1 MEEVLTDLSGTM
13 DGLTQSQKRDFYQC
27 VEVRFHNLVQ
37 QVFCDADAFKNYKSL
52 VNYILYMF
60 RCADKESEICQ
71 TFTLLLENGKLTI
84 RLAKYIACSS
94 SREKRQFSL
103 KNTMY
108 MFDKIAC
115 HLEDGLLLKVLDHF
129 NHFHATRD
137 PNNIYRDRIGWDF
150 VNQALP
156 PFFCC
161 AAKAGYAVFY
171 NY

>member
-27 VEVRFHNLVQ
+27 VEVRFHHLFQ
-37 QVFCDADAFKNYKSL
+37 QVFCEVDAFKNYKSL

-60 RCADKESEICQ
+60 RCADKDSEICQ

-84 RLAKYIACSS
+84 RLAKYIACNP

-103 KNTMY
+103 MGTMY
-108 MFDKIAC
+108 MYEKITC
-115 HLEDGLLLKVLDHF
+115 NLKDGLLLKVLDHF

-137 PNNIYRDRIGWDF
+137 PKNIYRDHIEWDF
-150 VNQALP
+150 VNQVFP